1 MLPSFIVAGIMK
13 SGTTYLDN
21 LIRNHPEILMPERS
35 MELSFFDNDEIWS
48 KGVEWFEGAFSQF
61 KGKKGI
67 VGQTSADC
75 AFNPGSIERIKNT
88 IPNAKLIFVVRHPC
102 DRLYSLY
109 WHQVSMGREALTF
122 EQVIEQESRRV
133 KRSYHDF
140 KMYSYLARSKYA
152 EQFKNVYRFFDEKN
166 VLIIPFE
173 LLVKYELEMLNE
185 VFSFLGVTPINTIE
199 IVKNAPTKR
208 NKARIPQ
215 NRTAIRIAYVIQRLG
230 FVGVSRNLLN
240 RFREEQEP
248 PRMNPETRKALE
260 EILKVDIDFHKEVIS
275 KYAHLIN

>member
-21 LIRNHPEILMPERS
+21 LIRKHPQLLMPERS

-48 KGVEWFEGAFSQF
+48 KGVEWFESAFSQF
-61 KGKKGI
+61 EGKKGV

-88 IPNAKLIFVVRHPC
+88 IPNAKLIFVVRHPI

-109 WHQVSMGREALTF
+109 WHQVSMGREVLPF
-122 EQVIEQESRRV
+122 EKVIEKEAKRV
-133 KRSYHDF
+133 KRSYYDF
-140 KMYSYLARSKYA
+140 KMYSYVARSKYA
-152 EQFKNVYRFFDEKN
+152 EQFRNVYRFFDEKN

-173 LLVKYELEMLNE
+173 LLVKFELDILNE
-185 VFSFLGVTPINTIE
+185 VFSFLDVSPIETIDT
-199 IVKNAPTKR
+199 VKNPSTKR

-215 NRTAIRIAYVIQRLG
+215 NRTAIKIAYMLQRAG
-230 FVGVSRNLLN
+230 IFGVSRNLLN
-240 RFREEQEP
+240 RFRVEQKP
-248 PRMNPETRKALE
+248 PKMNPETRKLLE
-260 EILKVDIDFHKEVIS
+260 EVLKEDIDFHKEVMS
-275 KYAHLIN
+275 RYARLLN